1 MDEGGTD
8 YPSRPVC
15 IVFVGGFSLCMAGC
29 DGASNERIE
38 NTMTLSRWLG
48 LSWLALIAT
57 LLSGCGY
64 NSIQA
69 ADEEVSAAWSQ
80 VLNQYQRRADLVPQ
94 LVKAVDAYM
103 THERDVLTQVTEA
116 RGKVGSVQITADQ
129 LDDPAALE
137 RFQQA
142 QSQLTSAL
150 SRLIA
155 VSENYPQLKADVLF
169 RDLMSQLEGTENRI
183 AVERGRYVKAVQAYN
198 VLVRQFPGVITA
210 KVFGYA
216 PKANFGVE
224 NEAAIS
230 RAPEIRFS
238 NDASSKPAA
247 PAAPTPAPAQ

>member
-1 MDEGGTD
+1 MNI
-8 YPSRPVC
+8 P
-15 IVFVGGFSLCMAGC
+15 
-29 DGASNERIE
+29 
-38 NTMTLSRWLG
+38 RWLG
-48 LSWLALIAT
+48 LSWLALIAA

-69 ADEEVSAAWSQ
+69 ADEEVKASWSE

-94 LVKAVDAYM
+94 LVKSVDAYM
-103 THERDVLTQVTEA
+103 THEREVLTQVTEA
-116 RGKVGSVQITADQ
+116 RSKVGSLQISADQ

-155 VSENYPQLKADVLF
+155 VSENYPQLKADGLF
-169 RDLMSQLEGTENRI
+169 RDLMTQLEGTENRI
-183 AVERGRYVKAVQAYN
+183 SVARGRYVKSVQAYN
-198 VLVRQFPGVITA
+198 VLVRQFPAVITA

-230 RAPEIRFS
+230 RPPEIRFS
-238 NDASSKPAA
+238 NDASAPKPA
-247 PAAPTPAPAQ
+247 Q